1 MDIPILL
8 FHKIKMPISPNPKIE
23 LITPELLTPGELAG
37 MLRISKA
44 GVYRLI
50 EKRQIHFYKIMGSLR
65 FDKNDV
71 LLYLEQSGIEPIGLK
86 HYGGQ
91 KN

>member
-1 MDIPILL
+1 M
-8 FHKIKMPISPNPKIE
+8 STGSNPK
-23 LITPELLTPGELAG
+23 TELLTTDELASL
-37 MLRISKA
+37 LRISKA

-71 LLYLEQSGIEPIGLK
+71 LSFLQQNRIEPVGLK
-86 HYGGQ
+86 HYGD
-91 KN
+91 KKS

>member
-1 MDIPILL
+1 
-8 FHKIKMPISPNPKIE
+8 MPTSSHP
-23 LITPELLTPGELAG
+23 TTELLTPDELAS
-37 MLRISKA
+37 MLKISKA
-44 GVYRLI
+44 GVYRLV
-50 EKRQIHFYKIMGSLR
+50 EQRQIHFHKIMGSLR

-71 LLYLEQSGIEPIGLK
+71 LSFLRQNRIEPVGLK